1 MRGQGARRGGG
12 ASTRDGHTAY
22 AEQGPPRPHGPTQP
36 EARDPSPTSTAQQ
49 ARKAAPFRG
58 SAPRAGA
65 CATDALKVPDTQPS
79 QPTEREALAAPS
91 PQPAPAQHAACRR
104 AAQHKCHA
112 QDGPDD
118 SPAQRASHE
127 PGHAPGPPAPPGA
140 DTRSNSPATGG
151 DTSGQAKGTPLEPAR
166 AGCPERTR
174 RCARPL
180 EGART
185 PNSAPSTA
193 RAKPAPSKSTSPEAP
208 GLPSPRAHR
217 PTCPLSAAGQGQC
230 GRAKAPP
237 CELERTRLSVGWY
250 HTGQGATVRKRHG
263 QWAQPSPSLT

>member
-22 AEQGPPRPHGPTQP
+22 AEQGPPGPHGPTQP

-127 PGHAPGPPAPPGA
+127 PGHAPGPPAPPALTPAPTPPQQAETQAGKPRA
-140 DTRSNSPATGG
+140 PRSSPHERAVPSERG
-151 DTSGQAKGTPLEPAR
+151 DAPDPSKAR
-166 AGCPERTR
+166 A
-174 RCARPL
+174 
-180 EGART
+180 
-185 PNSAPSTA
+185 
-193 RAKPAPSKSTSPEAP
+193 
-208 GLPSPRAHR
+208 LP
-217 PTCPLSAAGQGQC
+217 
-230 GRAKAPP
+230 
-237 CELERTRLSVGWY
+237 
-250 HTGQGATVRKRHG
+250 
-263 QWAQPSPSLT
+263 AQPSAQPGPSQPLARAHHRRRRACPPRAPTDPLAPYRWQVKVSADEQKPPPVSTRGLASPWAGITRDKVRPSANDTDNGHSPHLA

>member
-12 ASTRDGHTAY
+12 ASTRDGHTAH
-22 AEQGPPRPHGPTQP
+22 AEQGPPGPHGPTQP

-49 ARKAAPFRG
+49 ARKAAPLRG

-127 PGHAPGPPAPPGA
+127 PGHAPGPPAPPALTPAPTPPQQAETQAGKPRA
-140 DTRSNSPATGG
+140 PRSSSHERAAPSERG
-151 DTSGQAKGTPLEPAR
+151 DAPDPSKAR
-166 AGCPERTR
+166 ALPAQPSAQPGPSQPLARAQHR
-174 RCARPL
+174 RRRACNPPAPHRPPRPL
-180 EGART
+180 
-185 PNSAPSTA
+185 SV
-193 RAKPAPSKSTSPEAP
+193 
-208 GLPSPRAHR
+208 
-217 PTCPLSAAGQGQC
+217 AGRGQC

-237 CELERTRLSVGWY
+237 CEHARTSLSLGRG
-250 HTGQGATVRKRHG
+250 HTGQGATARNQRRR
-263 QWAQPSPSLT
+263 WA